1 MGQDEM
7 ARLLTVE
14 TAMEKVVVGQR
25 EAVSA
30 LCKALRRSR
39 ADLKDPKRPIGCFL
53 LLGPTGVGKTLLAK
67 TLAEQMFGDTKSLIH
82 LDMSEYGERHN
93 VSRLFGA
100 PPGYVGFE
108 EGGQLTEKVRRN
120 PYSVVLF
127 DEVEKAHPEIWN
139 ALLQIL
145 EEGKLTDGQG
155 RVVNFRNT
163 IILMTSNVGS
173 DTIRKQSTL
182 GFSPITD
189 EASYEKAR
197 ERVLEEAKKT
207 FRPEFL
213 NQLDDLIVFRS
224 FTKPDLIQILN
235 LEVEKVIERLRTKNL
250 QLELDETAKDF
261 LVEKGYDP
269 QYGARPM
276 RRAVERFLEDSLA
289 EELLRGNLQ
298 PGEPIRVTSNKEK
311 LVFNQKAASENAVTG

>member
-1 MGQDEM
+1 
-7 ARLLTVE
+7 
-14 TAMEKVVVGQR
+14 
-25 EAVSA
+25 
-30 LCKALRRSR
+30 
-39 ADLKDPKRPIGCFL
+39 
-53 LLGPTGVGKTLLAK
+53 LGPTGVGKTLLAK

-213 NQLDDLIVFRS
+213 NRLDDLIVFRS

-276 RRAVERFLEDSLA
+276 RRAVEKFLEDSLA
-289 EELLRGNLQ
+289 EELLRGTLQ
-298 PGEPIRVTSNKEK
+298 PGEPIKVTSNKEK
-311 LVFNQKAASENAVTG
+311 LVFNQKTATENAVTG